1 MKHRKNS
8 LAKISLASLALA
20 ITGLHTAIVM
30 AGGPVASVPEPSSLI
45 MISSGVAALVIGGR
59 FWWRK

>member
-1 MKHRKNS
+1 MKNQKNS
-8 LAKISLASLALA
+8 ITEIWLASIVFA
-20 ITGLHTAIVM
+20 ITGLHTATVM
-30 AGGPVASVPEPSSLI
+30 AGGPAASVPEPSSLI